1 MRPDMIRTDRRTLL
15 AGLTATALAPR
26 AAIAEPPLPLWRRRP
41 VARPSGNAP
50 YLMPDGRIRIV
61 GTDIMRNL
69 IEAWNHRFAGAH
81 PGFAFDLQMRPGLMA
96 IGPAAYGITPFAPMP
111 RRFTR
116 EELASFRTI
125 AGRDPVVVRV
135 AHGSVVARDRT
146 AVLAIYVHRANPI
159 RHLTMDQVGAIFSTG
174 HPGGDISCWG
184 QLGLGGEWAARPI
197 HPVGTPLDAGFGS
210 YLSEEK
216 MGGRPLSPS
225 MTIRAISS
233 EVMAVVGGDIGA
245 IGYAAI
251 NFANDSTREL
261 PIGVGADGPWLTGT
275 AADVMA
281 GRYALDRFIYL
292 YALPRPDGTLDDW
305 IEDYFQLAL
314 SREGQAL
321 VAAETDSFLP
331 LLAGN
336 PGSDR
341 GWGRE

>member
-1 MRPDMIRTDRRTLL
+1 
-15 AGLTATALAPR
+15 
-26 AAIAEPPLPLWRRRP
+26 
-41 VARPSGNAP
+41 
-50 YLMPDGRIRIV
+50 
-61 GTDIMRNL
+61 MRNL
-69 IEAWNHRFAGAH
+69 IEAWNQRFMGAH
-81 PGFAFDLQMRPGLMA
+81 PGFSFDLQMRPGLMA
-96 IGPAAYGITPFAPMP
+96 IGPVAYGVTPFAPMP

-116 EELASFRTI
+116 EELESFRAI
-125 AGRDPVVVRV
+125 AGRDPVVARV

-159 RHLTMDQVGAIFSTG
+159 AHLTMDQVAAIFSTG
-174 HPGGDISCWG
+174 HPGGDLSCWG

-251 NFANDSTREL
+251 NFANESTREL
-261 PIGVGADGPWLTGT
+261 PIGASPAGPWLTGT
-275 AADVMA
+275 AVDVMA

-292 YALPRPDGTLDDW
+292 YALPRHDGTLDDW
-305 IEDYFQLAL
+305 IEDYFHLAL

-321 VAAETDSFLP
+321 VAAEPDSFLP
-331 LLAGN
+331 LLSENSGQGAG
-336 PGSDR
+336 
-341 GWGRE
+341 GRHE